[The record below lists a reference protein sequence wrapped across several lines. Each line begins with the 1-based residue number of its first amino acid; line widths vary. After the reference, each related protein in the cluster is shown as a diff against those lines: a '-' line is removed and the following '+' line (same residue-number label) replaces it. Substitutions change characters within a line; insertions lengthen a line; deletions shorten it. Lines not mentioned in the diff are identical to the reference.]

1 MKNKISF
8 DKHDKKYVY
17 QGINKVSEGRI
28 KMKKSTMHFKTVLTI
43 IISSVITFSITMLW
57 LYGSTNKTQTSK
69 NPLTEVVK
77 NDKMST
83 KLEMI
88 NNKIKSEYFGEIDEE
103 KLSEYALKGYVLGL
117 GDPYSEYFSYDEMQ
131 DFTEDTLGNY
141 VGIGVY
147 ITKDDEKEEL
157 IIYDT
162 VKNSPAEQAG
172 IKAGDIIR
180 KVNDKEYTVEDF
192 DTIANEIKGKEGTKV
207 KLVIERD
214 GEEKSF
220 EIERKSVELIRV
232 TSQMLEDNI
241 GYIYMSTFDGNV
253 AEQIRK
259 EYKDLKSK
267 GATSLIIDIRN
278 NGGGLVE
285 EAVEIGDM
293 LTDKGTTLLIQKDNK
308 DKEKTYKS
316 EKDKEIDMNFVLLT
330 NNYSASASEILAAIV
345 KEKVPNGK
353 IVGMTTYGKG
363 VIQTLYTLADG
374 SGLKLT
380 TDEYFTPNHETINEK
395 GVTPDYV
402 VEGKFDSKELDVN
415 NDKQLKKAIEV
426 LKNNF

>member
-1 MKNKISF
+1 
-8 DKHDKKYVY
+8 
-17 QGINKVSEGRI
+17 
-28 KMKKSTMHFKTVLTI
+28 MKKSTMHFKTILTI
-43 IISSVITFSITMLW
+43 IVSSVITFSITMLW
-57 LYGSTNKTQTSK
+57 LYGSTNKTNASK
-69 NPLTEVVK
+69 NPLTEAVK

-83 KLEMI
+83 KIEMI
-88 NNKIKSEYFGEIDEE
+88 NNKIKSEYFGEVDEE

-147 ITKDDEKEEL
+147 ITKDEEKKEL

-172 IKAGDIIR
+172 LKSGDIIR
-180 KVNDKEYTVEDF
+180 KVDEKEYTMDDF
-192 DTIANEIKGKEGTKV
+192 ETIANEIKGKEGTKV
-207 KLVIERD
+207 KLVVERD
-214 GEEKSF
+214 NEELSF

-232 TSQMLEDNI
+232 TSQMLENNI

-285 EAVEIGDM
+285 EAIEIGDM

-308 DKEKTYKS
+308 DKERIYKA

-330 NNYSASASEILAAIV
+330 NNYSASASEILSAIV

-353 IVGMTTYGKG
+353 VVGMTTYGKG

-380 TDEYFTPNHETINEK
+380 TDEYYTPNHETINKK
-395 GVTPDYV
+395 GITPDYV
-402 VEGKFDSKELDVN
+402 VEGTFDSKELDVN
-415 NDKQLKKAIEV
+415 NDKQLQKAIEV
-426 LKNNF
+426 LKNELK

>member
-1 MKNKISF
+1 
-8 DKHDKKYVY
+8 
-17 QGINKVSEGRI
+17 VSEGRI

-57 LYGSTNKTQTSK
+57 LYGSTNKTKISK

-88 NNKIKSEYFGEIDEE
+88 NSKIKSEYFGEVDEE

-147 ITKDDEKEEL
+147 ITKDDEQKEL

-162 VKNSPAEQAG
+162 VKNSPAQQAG
-172 IKAGDIIR
+172 LKSGDIIR
-180 KVNDKEYTVEDF
+180 KVDDKDYTVEDF
-192 DTIANEIKGKEGTKV
+192 DTIASEIKGKEGTKV

-308 DKEKTYKS
+308 DKEKTYTS
-316 EKDKEIDMNFVLLT
+316 EKAKEIDMNFVLLT
-330 NNYSASASEILAAIV
+330 NNYSASASEILSAIV
-345 KEKVPNGK
+345 KEKVSNGK
-353 IVGMTTYGKG
+353 VVGMTTYGKG

-380 TDEYFTPNHETINEK
+380 TDEYFTPNHETINKK
-395 GVTPDYV
+395 GITPDYV
-402 VEGKFDSKELDVN
+402 VEGTFDSKELDVN
-415 NDKQLKKAIEV
+415 NDKQLQKAIEV
-426 LKNNF
+426 LKNDLK

>member
-1 MKNKISF
+1 
-8 DKHDKKYVY
+8 
-17 QGINKVSEGRI
+17 
-28 KMKKSTMHFKTVLTI
+28 MKKSTMHFKTILTI
-43 IISSVITFSITMLW
+43 IVSSVITFSITMLW
-57 LYGSTNKTQTSK
+57 LYGSTNKNETSK

-88 NNKIKSEYFGEIDEE
+88 NSKIKSEYFGEVDEE
-103 KLSEYALKGYVLGL
+103 KLSEYALKGYVLGI

-147 ITKDDEKEEL
+147 ITKDEDKQEL
-157 IIYDT
+157 VIYDT
-162 VKNSPAEQAG
+162 VKNSPAQQAG

-180 KVNDKEYTVEDF
+180 KVDDKEYTIDDF
-192 DTIANEIKGKEGTKV
+192 ETIASEIKGKEGTKV
-207 KLVIERD
+207 KLTIKRN
-214 GEEKSF
+214 GEEKNF

-232 TSQMLEDNI
+232 SSQMLQANI

-259 EYKDLKSK
+259 EYKDLKEK

-308 DKEKTYKS
+308 NKEKTYTA
-316 EKDKEIDMNFVLLT
+316 EKAKEIDMNFVLLT
-330 NNYSASASEILAAIV
+330 NNYSASASEILSAIV

-353 IVGMTTYGKG
+353 VVGMTTYGKG

-380 TDEYFTPNHETINEK
+380 TDEYFTPNHETINKK
-395 GVTPDYV
+395 GITPDYI
-402 VEGKFDSKELDVN
+402 VEGTFDSKELDLN
-415 NDKQLKKAIEV
+415 NDKQLQKAIEV

>member
-1 MKNKISF
+1 MS
-8 DKHDKKYVY
+8 
-17 QGINKVSEGRI
+17 
-28 KMKKSTMHFKTVLTI
+28 I
-43 IISSVITFSITMLW
+43 IISIIVLSVIVIIHEFGHFIVAKKGGILVEEFAVGMGPTIASKQIGET
-57 LYGSTNKTQTSK
+57 LYSLRALPIGGFCRMMGEDTT
-69 NPLTEVVK
+69 
-77 NDKMST
+77 
-83 KLEMI
+83 
-88 NNKIKSEYFGEIDEE
+88 GEIAERSFSE
-103 KLSEYALKGYVLGL
+103 KNVWIRMAVVFAGPFMNFVLAMLLVICIVSTTAVITPEITSLSEGY
-117 GDPYSEYFSYDEMQ
+117 
-131 DFTEDTLGNY
+131 
-141 VGIGVY
+141 
-147 ITKDDEKEEL
+147 
-157 IIYDT
+157 
-162 VKNSPAEQAG
+162 PAQQAG
-172 IKAGDIIR
+172 LKSGDIIR
-180 KVNDKEYTVEDF
+180 KVDDKDYTVEDF
-192 DTIANEIKGKEGTKV
+192 DTIASEIKGKEGTKV

-308 DKEKTYKS
+308 DKEKTYTS
-316 EKDKEIDMNFVLLT
+316 EKAKEIDMNFVLLT
-330 NNYSASASEILAAIV
+330 NNYSASASEILSAIV
-345 KEKVPNGK
+345 KEKVSNGK
-353 IVGMTTYGKG
+353 VVGMTTYGKG

-380 TDEYFTPNHETINEK
+380 TDEYFTPNHETINKK
-395 GVTPDYV
+395 GITPDYV
-402 VEGKFDSKELDVN
+402 VEGTFDSKELDVN
-415 NDKQLKKAIEV
+415 NDKQLQKAIEV
-426 LKNNF
+426 LKNDLK

>member
-1 MKNKISF
+1 
-8 DKHDKKYVY
+8 
-17 QGINKVSEGRI
+17 
-28 KMKKSTMHFKTVLTI
+28 MKKSTMHFKTVLTI

-57 LYGSTNKTQTSK
+57 LYGSTNKTKISK

-88 NNKIKSEYFGEIDEE
+88 NSKIKSEYFGEVDEE

-147 ITKDDEKEEL
+147 ITKDDEQKEL

-162 VKNSPAEQAG
+162 VKNSPAQQAG
-172 IKAGDIIR
+172 LKSGDIIR
-180 KVNDKEYTVEDF
+180 KVDDKDYTVEDF
-192 DTIANEIKGKEGTKV
+192 DTIASEIKGKEGTKV

-308 DKEKTYKS
+308 DKEKTYTS
-316 EKDKEIDMNFVLLT
+316 EKAKEIDMNFVLLT
-330 NNYSASASEILAAIV
+330 NNYSASASEILSAIV
-345 KEKVPNGK
+345 KEKVSNGK
-353 IVGMTTYGKG
+353 VVGMTTYGKG

-380 TDEYFTPNHETINEK
+380 TDEYFTPNHETINKK
-395 GVTPDYV
+395 GITPDYV
-402 VEGKFDSKELDVN
+402 VEGTFDSKELDVN
-415 NDKQLKKAIEV
+415 NDKQLQKAIEV
-426 LKNNF
+426 LKNDLK

>member
-1 MKNKISF
+1 M
-8 DKHDKKYVY
+8 
-17 QGINKVSEGRI
+17 
-28 KMKKSTMHFKTVLTI
+28 
-43 IISSVITFSITMLW
+43 
-57 LYGSTNKTQTSK
+57 
-69 NPLTEVVK
+69 
-77 NDKMST
+77 
-83 KLEMI
+83 
-88 NNKIKSEYFGEIDEE
+88 
-103 KLSEYALKGYVLGL
+103 
-117 GDPYSEYFSYDEMQ
+117 
-131 DFTEDTLGNY
+131 
-141 VGIGVY
+141 
-147 ITKDDEKEEL
+147 
-157 IIYDT
+157 
-162 VKNSPAEQAG
+162 KNSPAQQAG
-172 IKAGDIIR
+172 LKSGDIIR
-180 KVNDKEYTVEDF
+180 KVDDKDYTVEDF
-192 DTIANEIKGKEGTKV
+192 DTIASEIKGKEGTKV

-308 DKEKTYKS
+308 DKEKTYTS
-316 EKDKEIDMNFVLLT
+316 EKAKEIDMNFVLLT
-330 NNYSASASEILAAIV
+330 NNYSASASEILSAIV
-345 KEKVPNGK
+345 KEKVSNGK
-353 IVGMTTYGKG
+353 VVGMTTYGKG

-380 TDEYFTPNHETINEK
+380 TDEYFTPNHETINKK
-395 GVTPDYV
+395 GITPDYV
-402 VEGKFDSKELDVN
+402 VEGTFDSKELDVN
-415 NDKQLKKAIEV
+415 NDKQLQKAIEV
-426 LKNNF
+426 LKNDLK

>member
-1 MKNKISF
+1 
-8 DKHDKKYVY
+8 
-17 QGINKVSEGRI
+17 
-28 KMKKSTMHFKTVLTI
+28 MKKSSMHAKTLITI
-43 IISSVITFSITMLW
+43 IATAVITFSITMLW

-77 NDKMST
+77 SDKILT
-83 KLEMI
+83 KMETI
-88 NNKIKSEYFGEIDEE
+88 KEKIKSVYLGDVDEE
-103 KLSEYALKGYVLGL
+103 ELLEYSLKGYVAGL

-147 ITKDDEKEEL
+147 ITKNDEKQVLE
-157 IIYDT
+157 IYDT
-162 VKNSPAEQAG
+162 VKNSPAQQAG
-172 IKAGDIIR
+172 IKSGDIIR
-180 KVNDKEYTVEDF
+180 EVDGTRYTVDDF
-192 DTIANEIKGKEGTKV
+192 DTIANEIRGKEGTKV
-207 KLVIERD
+207 KLVVERD
-214 GEEKSF
+214 GEELSF
-220 EIERKSVELIRV
+220 EVERRSVELIRV
-232 TSQMLEDNI
+232 SSQMLDDNI

-253 AEQIRK
+253 AEQLRK
-259 EYKDLKSK
+259 EYKDLKEK
-267 GATSLIIDIRN
+267 GATSLILDIRN

-308 DKEKTYKS
+308 DKEQTYKA

-330 NNYSASASEILAAIV
+330 NGYSASASEILAAIV

-353 IVGMTTYGKG
+353 IVGNTTYGKG

-380 TDEYFTPNHETINEK
+380 TDEYFTPNHETINKK
-395 GVTPDYV
+395 GITPDYIV
-402 VEGKFDSKELDVN
+402 DGTFDSQELKVN
-415 NDKQLKKAIEV
+415 EDKQLQKAIEV
-426 LKNNF
+426 LKNNLK